1 MKSRI
6 ADDMKAALKSG
17 DKRRLAVL
25 RLMLSDIKRAEI
37 DARAELD
44 EAGVLAVLNRMAKQ
58 RKESIV
64 QFADAGRDDLREQ
77 EQFELGVIGDYLP
90 EMLSGDELA
99 RLVERAIEETGAADI
114 RAMGKV
120 MSAVKTLAAGRA
132 DMAEVSRLVKR
143 RLSAP

>member
-58 RKESIV
+58 RRESIG

-77 EQFELGVIGDYLP
+77 EQFELGVIGGYLP
-90 EMLSGDELA
+90 EPLSGDELA
-99 RLVERAIEETGAADI
+99 SLVERAIEQTGAAGI
-114 RAMGKV
+114 QAMGQV
-120 MSAVKTLAAGRA
+120 MSAVKSLAKGRA

-143 RLSAP
+143 RLSAS

>member
-58 RKESIV
+58 RKESIC

-90 EMLSGDELA
+90 EPLSGDELA
-99 RLVERAIEETGAADI
+99 RLIERAIEQTGAADI
-114 RAMGKV
+114 KAMGKV

>member
-37 DARAELD
+37 DARAELN
-44 EAGVLAVLNRMAKQ
+44 EAAILAVLNKMAKQ
-58 RKESIV
+58 RKESIG

-90 EMLSGDELA
+90 EPLSGDELA
-99 RLVERAIEETGAADI
+99 RLVERAVEQTGAADI
-114 RAMGKV
+114 KAMGKV
-120 MSAVKTLAAGRA
+120 MSAVKALAEGRA
-132 DMAEVSRLVKR
+132 DMAEVSRLVKQ

>member
-58 RKESIV
+58 RKESVV

-99 RLVERAIEETGAADI
+99 RLVERAVEETGAADI

>member
-37 DARAELD
+37 DARAELN
-44 EAGVLAVLNRMAKQ
+44 EAAILAVLNKMAKQ
-58 RKESIV
+58 RKESIG
-64 QFADAGRDDLREQ
+64 QFADAGRDDLRAQ
-77 EQFELGVIGDYLP
+77 AQYELGVIGDYLP
-90 EMLSGDELA
+90 EPLSGDELA
-99 RLVERAIEETGAADI
+99 RLVERAVEQTGAADI
-114 RAMGKV
+114 KAMGKV
-120 MSAVKTLAAGRA
+120 MSAVKTLAEGRA
-132 DMAEVSRLVKR
+132 DMAEVSRLVKQ

>member
-58 RKESIV
+58 RRESIG

-90 EMLSGDELA
+90 EPLSGDELA
-99 RLVERAIEETGAADI
+99 RLVERAIEQTGAAGI
-114 RAMGKV
+114 QAMGQV

>member
-58 RKESIV
+58 RKESVV

>member
-37 DARAELD
+37 DARAELN
-44 EAGVLAVLNRMAKQ
+44 EAAILAVLNKMAKQ
-58 RKESIV
+58 RKESIG

-90 EMLSGDELA
+90 EPLSGDELA
-99 RLVERAIEETGAADI
+99 RLVERAVEQTGAADI
-114 RAMGKV
+114 KAMGKV
-120 MSAVKTLAAGRA
+120 MSAVKTLAEGRA
-132 DMAEVSRLVKR
+132 DMAEVSRLVKQ

>member
-44 EAGVLAVLNRMAKQ
+44 EAAVLAVLNRMAKQ
-58 RKESIV
+58 RKESIG

-90 EMLSGDELA
+90 EPLSGDELA
-99 RLVERAIEETGAADI
+99 RLVERAIEQTGAADI
-114 RAMGKV
+114 KAMGKV

>member
-44 EAGVLAVLNRMAKQ
+44 EAAVLAVLNKMAKQ
-58 RKESIV
+58 RKESIG

-90 EMLSGDELA
+90 EPLSGDELA
-99 RLVERAIEETGAADI
+99 RLVERAVEQTGAADI
-114 RAMGKV
+114 KAMGKV
-120 MSAVKTLAAGRA
+120 MSAVKTLVAGRA

-143 RLSAP
+143 RLSPP

>member
-44 EAGVLAVLNRMAKQ
+44 EAAVLAVLNRMAKQ
-58 RKESIV
+58 RKESIG

-90 EMLSGDELA
+90 EPLSGDELA
-99 RLVERAIEETGAADI
+99 RLIERAIEQTGAADI
-114 RAMGKV
+114 KAMGKV